1 MSRVK
6 KLGLFFILLFIFIC
20 VAIGVLILKIEYF
33 DPYNSVNYS
42 EMIDTEIPKNAK
54 VLDYKDTHGGFLG
67 DGDLYAVIQFDKNE
81 KNSFLK
87 NIEKNKKWKKTPLQ
101 KDLKLII
108 YGGELK
114 KDGNYYVYEPLPD
127 YNIPK
132 TKNGIYY
139 FKDRFAEN
147 YPEDADTNIN
157 DRAAYNITFALFDLD
172 TNKLYI
178 YKLDT

>member
-1 MSRVK
+1 MSRLK

-114 KDGNYYVYEPLPD
+114 KIACIMCMNLYLT
-127 YNIPK
+127 IIFLKQK
-132 TKNGIYY
+132 TEFIIL
-139 FKDRFAEN
+139 E
-147 YPEDADTNIN
+147 I
-157 DRAAYNITFALFDLD
+157 DLLKIILKRQ
-172 TNKLYI
+172 TL
-178 YKLDT
+178 T

>member
-42 EMIDTEIPKNAK
+42 EMIDTEIPK
-54 VLDYKDTHGGFLG
+54 
-67 DGDLYAVIQFDKNE
+67 
-81 KNSFLK
+81 
-87 NIEKNKKWKKTPLQ
+87 
-101 KDLKLII
+101 
-108 YGGELK
+108 
-114 KDGNYYVYEPLPD
+114 
-127 YNIPK
+127 

-147 YPEDADTNIN
+147 YPEEADTNIN

>member
-114 KDGNYYVYEPLPD
+114 KDGHYYNKKRNL
-127 YNIPK
+127 
-132 TKNGIYY
+132 
-139 FKDRFAEN
+139 
-147 YPEDADTNIN
+147 
-157 DRAAYNITFALFDLD
+157 LF
-172 TNKLYI
+172 
-178 YKLDT
+178 

>member
-87 NIEKNKKWKKTPLQ
+87 NIEKNK
-101 KDLKLII
+101 
-108 YGGELK
+108 
-114 KDGNYYVYEPLPD
+114 
-127 YNIPK
+127 
-132 TKNGIYY
+132 
-139 FKDRFAEN
+139 
-147 YPEDADTNIN
+147 
-157 DRAAYNITFALFDLD
+157 
-172 TNKLYI
+172 
-178 YKLDT
+178 

>member
-6 KLGLFFILLFIFIC
+6 KLGLFFILLFVFIC

-81 KNSFLK
+81 KRSL
-87 NIEKNKKWKKTPLQ
+87 L
-101 KDLKLII
+101 L
-108 YGGELK
+108 
-114 KDGNYYVYEPLPD
+114 
-127 YNIPK
+127 
-132 TKNGIYY
+132 
-139 FKDRFAEN
+139 
-147 YPEDADTNIN
+147 
-157 DRAAYNITFALFDLD
+157 ALFFM
-172 TNKLYI
+172 YI
-178 YKLDT
+178 AGRNLRGVAPLALQRAECKPFFPEMLNDGGQAFNRFFVSYAIMHK

>member
-1 MSRVK
+1 MSK
-6 KLGLFFILLFIFIC
+6 KKKFVLFFILLFIFILA
-20 VAIGVLILKIEYF
+20 AISIFILKIDYF
-33 DPYNSVNYS
+33 DPYNSSNYS
-42 EMIDTEIPKNAK
+42 DMINTEIPKTSK

-67 DGDLYAVIQFDKNE
+67 DGDLYAVIQFDNDE

-114 KDGNYYVYEPLPD
+114 KDGNYYVYEPLSD

-139 FKDRFAEN
+139 FRDRFAEN
-147 YPEDADTNIN
+147 YPEEADTNIN

>member
-1 MSRVK
+1 MSRLK

-67 DGDLYAVIQFDKNE
+67 DGNLYAVIQFDKNE

-114 KDGNYYVYEPLPD
+114 KDSMYYVYEPLSD
-127 YNIPK
+127 YNITK
-132 TKNGIYY
+132 KKNGIYY
-139 FKDRFAEN
+139 FRDRFAEN
-147 YPEDADTNIN
+147 YPEEADTNIN

>member
-1 MSRVK
+1 MSRLK

-101 KDLKLII
+101 KI
-108 YGGELK
+108 
-114 KDGNYYVYEPLPD
+114 
-127 YNIPK
+127 
-132 TKNGIYY
+132 
-139 FKDRFAEN
+139 
-147 YPEDADTNIN
+147 
-157 DRAAYNITFALFDLD
+157 
-172 TNKLYI
+172 
-178 YKLDT
+178 

>member
-1 MSRVK
+1 MSRLK

-114 KDGNYYVYEPLPD
+114 KDGNYVTIEKKEPGGELEIEAMINKSP
-127 YNIPK
+127 Y
-132 TKNGIYY
+132 
-139 FKDRFAEN
+139 
-147 YPEDADTNIN
+147 DTIQILQQFN
-157 DRAAYNITFALFDLD
+157 DKWLWF
-172 TNKLYI
+172 
-178 YKLDT
+178 

>member
-1 MSRVK
+1 MSK
-6 KLGLFFILLFIFIC
+6 KKKFVLFFILLFIFILA
-20 VAIGVLILKIEYF
+20 AISIFILKIDYF
-33 DPYNSVNYS
+33 DPYNSSNYS
-42 EMIDTEIPKNAK
+42 DMINTEIPKTSK

-81 KNSFLK
+81 KNSF
-87 NIEKNKKWKKTPLQ
+87 
-101 KDLKLII
+101 
-108 YGGELK
+108 GGELK
-114 KDGNYYVYEPLPD
+114 KDGNYYVYEPLSD

-139 FKDRFAEN
+139 FRDRFAEN
-147 YPEDADTNIN
+147 YPEEAGTNIN
-157 DRAAYNITFALFDLD
+157 DRASYNITFALLDLD

>member
-1 MSRVK
+1 MSRLK

-108 YGGELK
+108 YGGE
-114 KDGNYYVYEPLPD
+114 
-127 YNIPK
+127 
-132 TKNGIYY
+132 
-139 FKDRFAEN
+139 
-147 YPEDADTNIN
+147 
-157 DRAAYNITFALFDLD
+157 
-172 TNKLYI
+172 
-178 YKLDT
+178 

>member
-1 MSRVK
+1 MSRLK

-101 KDLKLII
+101 KD
-108 YGGELK
+108 
-114 KDGNYYVYEPLPD
+114 GNYYVYEPLPD

-147 YPEDADTNIN
+147 YPEEADTNIN

>member
-1 MSRVK
+1 M
-6 KLGLFFILLFIFIC
+6 
-20 VAIGVLILKIEYF
+20 
-33 DPYNSVNYS
+33 
-42 EMIDTEIPKNAK
+42 
-54 VLDYKDTHGGFLG
+54 
-67 DGDLYAVIQFDKNE
+67 
-81 KNSFLK
+81 K

-147 YPEDADTNIN
+147 YPEEADTNIN